1 MAKEYTQAE
10 FEKFTRHYS
19 QAKREAFRK
28 LLLEEGR
35 LKTEKEKSQ
44 ERMAME
50 EEDALFQELMKD
62 LELGSKKPTPEKP
75 VTEERPMSK
84 IKFTADNVTRHI
96 SPAEFEMLFGNLT
109 DKEKSE
115 VRTDLILS
123 GKYDPDEEPKPEKP
137 LSDAEIDELADL

>member
-1 MAKEYTQAE
+1 MKEYTQLE
-10 FEKFTRHYS
+10 FEKFTKHYS
-19 QAKREAFRK
+19 PAEREEFRNM
-28 LLLEEGR
+28 LIREGR
-35 LKTEKEKSQ
+35 LAGEKKMSK

-50 EEDALFQELMKD
+50 EEDNLLDKLMKD
-62 LELGSKKPTPEKP
+62 LEQPTVQTKKP

-137 LSDAEIDELADL
+137 MTDAEIDEIAGL